1 LDIHNESAG
10 KLGRKDFF
18 KKRRSP
24 MDFSCPKNFFVFFLL
39 SLLPFPLERRNKLG
53 KAADIRNVKGTLL
66 YGNSGAQQS
75 SSLTRAHQS
84 DERLWA
90 AGLERVVGNR

>member
-1 LDIHNESAG
+1 MNRRESWDARIFLKKG
-10 KLGRKDFF
+10 GARWIVVARKT
-18 KKRRSP
+18 
-24 MDFSCPKNFFVFFLL
+24 FFVFFLL

-53 KAADIRNVKGTLL
+53 IAADIRNVKGTLL